1 MADAIAPVPGS
12 PEHDT
17 VMAAKVDEAAAK
29 SAQAANETGIK
40 ATKPDN
46 VPDEY
51 WDAETGAVNTEAL
64 LAAVTKATPA
74 DDDAAKAA
82 LAAEG
87 FDYGDLSTEYNEA
100 GELSAATYEKLAKA
114 GFDKDVVDS
123 HIAGQVALAEQFTA
137 RAFEAAGGKEQF
149 TNMQEWAR
157 TGLSAAELNAYN
169 NAVEGTEAEALQA
182 VESLRSKFEG
192 AYGRQPALLG
202 GRNANAGS
210 GGYASK
216 AEMVAEMRDP
226 RYAKDPAFR
235 ASVQHRVNSTTAF

>member
-1 MADAIAPVPGS
+1 MADVIAPVPGS
-12 PEHDT
+12 PEHD
-17 VMAAKVDEAAAK
+17 AAMVARVDEAAAK

-40 ATKPDN
+40 AAKPDN

-51 WDAETGAVNTEAL
+51 WDAETGTVNTEAL
-64 LAAVTKATPA
+64 LAAVAKPA
-74 DDDAAKAA
+74 PTDDDAAKAA

-87 FDYGDLSTEYNEA
+87 FDYGDLSTEYNDA

-114 GFDKDVVDS
+114 GFDKAVVDS

-137 RAFEAAGGKEQF
+137 RALEAAGGKEQF
-149 TNMQEWAR
+149 GNMQEWAK
-157 TGLSAAELNAYN
+157 TGLSAAELGAYN
-169 NAVEGTEAEALQA
+169 KAVEGTEAEALQA

-202 GRNANAGS
+202 GRNANAGNN
-210 GGYASK
+210 GYASK

-226 RYAKDPAFR
+226 RYAKDPAYR
-235 ASVQHRVNSTTAF
+235 ATVQHRVNSTTAF